1 MTLGTGIFASTIL
14 VLLAVA
20 LWQVTK
26 HRRWR
31 LVGTVLGV
39 LVGLTALIALG
50 VWGWTEYAN
59 RPTPQRSLAGIALG
73 MVPVEVK
80 LRKGEPQSVSPF
92 TCGRP
97 LSSLPK
103 EGRFN
108 DLDATQQALLPTLT
122 PEQEQLKQQLLLEL
136 KRRAEAGMPGTRCG
150 PPNTSE
156 ARERWFFPDMHV
168 VFKTSNNGLKVS
180 SICRDSGTERLIG
193 VSPGAPESDVLAELG
208 KPTYVSIRNDG
219 LAKVISYRQWN
230 VAFELEK
237 GRVSAMCVAEGDV
250 RYPDEYGSST
260 TLEAK

>member
-31 LVGTVLGV
+31 LVGTVFGV

-73 MVPVEVK
+73 MVPAEVK

-108 DLDATQQALLPTLT
+108 DLDATQQALL
-122 PEQEQLKQQLLLEL
+122 LEL
-136 KRRAEAGMPGTRCG
+136 IRTAEARMPGTRCG

-156 ARERWFFPDMHV
+156 ARARWFFPDMHV

-208 KPTYVSIRNDG
+208 KPTHVSIRNDG

-260 TLEAK
+260 TLETK